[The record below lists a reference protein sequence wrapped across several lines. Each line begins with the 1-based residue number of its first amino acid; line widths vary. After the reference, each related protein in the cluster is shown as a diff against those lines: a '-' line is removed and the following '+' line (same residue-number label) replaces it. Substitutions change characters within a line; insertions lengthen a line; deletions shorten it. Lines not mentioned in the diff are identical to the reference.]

1 MTYFKANW
9 AYYFYCIH
17 ALEEICKLFNADRT
31 WQWQLRESYVFG
43 SYINS
48 RPTDDL
54 HIRIH
59 EYPLPFGEDQEEI
72 GFSALIQIKVDSA
85 LEKSEVDRVF
95 LELLNVIEATEIQ
108 EIEPYD

>member
-1 MTYFKANW
+1 MTSFKSNW
-9 AYYFYCIH
+9 AYQFDSDH
-17 ALEEICKLFNADRT
+17 SLEEIGSIFNLKGP
-31 WQWQLRESYVFG
+31 WHWQLRD
-43 SYINS
+43 SYIYGNYLNT
-48 RPTDDL
+48 RAEDGL
-54 HIRIH
+54 YLRLH

-72 GFSALIQIKVDSA
+72 GFSALIQIKADSA